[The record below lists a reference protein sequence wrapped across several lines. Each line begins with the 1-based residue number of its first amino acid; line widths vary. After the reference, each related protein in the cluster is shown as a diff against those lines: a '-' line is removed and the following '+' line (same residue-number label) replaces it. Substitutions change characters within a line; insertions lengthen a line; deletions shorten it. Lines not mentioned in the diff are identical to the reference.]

1 MNTRIGLI
9 GTGWVSALHIASLAK
24 ISGVKIA
31 AVAGTTIEKAMK
43 IAAPIGAKAYDDY
56 REMLKRENLDAVY
69 ILMPPHVHG
78 EMEKACAAAVS
89 AIFIEKPIA
98 NNFETAVELEAVF
111 AAQKTIVASGYMM
124 RYHDSV
130 ERVKQLYTNT
140 ADRAALLNGWW
151 ITPMPGPMWWR
162 NKAQSGGQF
171 LEQCT
176 HLVDASLYI
185 AGDIIEVSAF
195 STSGFMK
202 EVPDYSVDDAMVV
215 NVRFASG
222 AIGNFT
228 TGCFPQGELHNGI
241 GMTVVSKEKQCSF
254 SGWDMSLDI
263 RYGSGHT
270 ESFCN
275 AQTDVFEAQNRGFIN
290 AVRQKSGAELRS
302 TYHSAVETLK
312 VTLAANKSAKIGKSV
327 ILG

>member
-1 MNTRIGLI
+1 MDTRIGLI
-9 GTGWVSALHIASLAK
+9 GTGWVSALHIASLGK
-24 ISGVKIA
+24 IAGVKIA
-31 AVAGTTIEKAMK
+31 AVAGNTVEKAMK

-56 REMLKRENLDAVY
+56 REMLKHENLDAVY

-78 EMEKACAAAVS
+78 EMEKACAAAVP
-89 AIFIEKPIA
+89 AVFIEKPIA
-98 NNFETAVELEAVF
+98 NNLATAMELEAVF
-111 AAQKTIVASGYMM
+111 AAQGTIVASGYMM

-130 ERVKQLYTNT
+130 ERTRGLY
-140 ADRAALLNGWW
+140 AARTDKPILLNGWW

-185 AGDIIEVSAF
+185 AGDITEVSAF
-195 STSGFMK
+195 ATSGFMK

-222 AIGNFT
+222 AVGNFT
-228 TGCFPQGELHNGI
+228 TGCFPQGELQSGI
-241 GMTVVSKEKQCSF
+241 GMTVVSKGTQCSF
-254 SGWDMSLDI
+254 KGWDMSLDI
-263 RYGSGHT
+263 RHGSGHT

-275 AQTDVFEAQNRGFIN
+275 AQTDVFEAQNRCFIE
-290 AVRQKSGAELRS
+290 AVRCKSGAALRS
-302 TYHSAVETLK
+302 TYRSAIETLK
-312 VTLAANKSAKIGKSV
+312 VTLAANESAASGKTV
-327 ILG
+327 RL